1 MNNKSHAPIQWKIG
15 ALKNLV
21 KKSITICFDQQL
33 LQKEL
38 DYLRKVF
45 VEKHD
50 YPSET
55 VKNIIRNELEK
66 ENVNINDEPQ
76 TSTTDNSK
84 IKLQLFLPFSV
95 KQGI

>member
-45 VEKHD
+45 VGKHD
-50 YPSET
+50 YPSKT

>member
-38 DYLRKVF
+38 EYLRKVF

-50 YPSET
+50 YPSQT

>member
-50 YPSET
+50 YPSKT

-84 IKLQLFLPFSV
+84 IKLQLFLPLSV